1 MSDARLS
8 KSGLDWALMI
18 CTYNR
23 QELLTRCVRQAPTQ
37 TRPPKEVVIPNLLL
51 MDWYGTLVIEFENT
65 VPARP
70 MRGAH
75 V

>member
-1 MSDARLS
+1 MSDTRLS

-18 CTYNR
+18 WTYNR
-23 QELLTRCVRQAPTQ
+23 QELWRRCVRQALTQ
-37 TRPPKEVVIPNLLL
+37 TDPPKEVVIPNLLL
-51 MDWYGTLVIEFENT
+51 MDWYGALVTEFEKT

-70 MRGAH
+70 MLRAH

>member
-1 MSDARLS
+1 M
-8 KSGLDWALMI
+8 KSPFCKGGQGGFHI
-18 CTYNR
+18 
-23 QELLTRCVRQAPTQ
+23 E
-37 TRPPKEVVIPNLLL
+37 EVVIPNLLL
-51 MDWYGTLVIEFENT
+51 MDWYDALVTEFENT